1 MSLRTTIVRIAV
13 TRGFTRVFRAVL
25 VAAALIAA
33 LTGLA
38 RARHSNPLQAQS
50 SGPPEALAR

>member
-1 MSLRTTIVRIAV
+1 MSLRTTIVRIAA

-38 RARHSNPLQAQS
+38 RAQHSRSIHSQS
-50 SGPPEALAR
+50 WGQPEVLAR